1 LTSLFLFRKLDKL
14 TLNQGIKMQPQS
26 VQIKDVILN
35 IVKAKKQRDSL
46 KRELD
51 LLNAQIEQ
59 QTKFLE
65 ESVIEEL
72 ISFASNQDKQPGPPK
87 KDKD

>member
-1 LTSLFLFRKLDKL
+1 
-14 TLNQGIKMQPQS
+14 MAPQPQS

-35 IVKAKKQRDSL
+35 IVKMKKQRDSL

-59 QTKFLE
+59 QTKFME
-65 ESVIEEL
+65 ESVVEEIL
-72 ISFASNQDKQPGPPK
+72 NTVSTQGQQSIPDKTNK
-87 KDKD
+87 S

>member
-1 LTSLFLFRKLDKL
+1 
-14 TLNQGIKMQPQS
+14 MEPQS

-35 IVKAKKQRDSL
+35 IVKMKKQRDSL

-59 QTKFLE
+59 QTKFME
-65 ESVIEEL
+65 ESVVEEIL
-72 ISFASNQDKQPGPPK
+72 NTASAQGQQKTIPDKTNK
-87 KDKD
+87 S